1 MAART
6 ASVDVGSRNG
16 SRTSELVAQ
25 PRAIADVSSECLVAR
40 IAEGDEHAFAEL
52 YDRFGRPAF
61 ALAYR
66 VLRDRDLA
74 ADAVQEGF
82 LGLWR
87 SAGCFRPG
95 RGTAR
100 TFLLTFVHRRAVD
113 CVRHEERGRRSL
125 HESAEWRVDDHD
137 DLAASLERE
146 RVRAALSR
154 LPHRCREAIELA
166 YYDGFTQQE
175 IALHLRVPLGTVKT
189 RTAHGLRTLAKV
201 LREDE
206 NARESAPAQRQLAAR
221 ARH

>member
-6 ASVDVGSRNG
+6 ASVYVGSRNG
-16 SRTSELVAQ
+16 RRTSELLAQ

-40 IAEGDEHAFAEL
+40 TAEGDEHAFAEL

-66 VLRDRDLA
+66 VLRDQHLA

-113 CVRHEERGRRSL
+113 RVRHEERRRGSL
-125 HESAEWRVDDHD
+125 DESAEWRVDDHD

-166 YYDGFTQQE
+166 YYDGLTQRE
-175 IALHLRVPLGTVKT
+175 IALHLRVPVGTVKS
-189 RTAHGLRTLAKV
+189 RTAHGLRTLANV

-206 NARESAPAQRQLAAR
+206 NARESAPAQRQPAAR
-221 ARH
+221 AG